1 MLYCVIIVCITV
13 LLASYGCK
21 MQLNKLK
28 VIIDFR
34 KFFDCQNSNV
44 AIFFEVAM
52 HGCKIDHFVF
62 NVGTSSLEARNIRLV
77 RITVLYI
84 YIYIV
89 YTCHAYVKYS
99 FPYKE
104 VKDKVSKMLKIRK
117 YDQMSFRLHDNH
129 RLQINKLKGNADKI
143 YLL

>member
-1 MLYCVIIVCITV
+1 MFYYCVIIVCITV
-13 LLASYGCK
+13 MLDPYGCK

-77 RITVLYI
+77 RITVLW
-84 YIYIV
+84 
-89 YTCHAYVKYS
+89 
-99 FPYKE
+99 
-104 VKDKVSKMLKIRK
+104 
-117 YDQMSFRLHDNH
+117 
-129 RLQINKLKGNADKI
+129 
-143 YLL
+143 